1 MRSRSFWIGVL
12 IVVCMAGVSVAAFVE
27 TARPVQAGTAAAAP
41 GEMVCP
47 TGALG
52 VPSSCAQVHAAALAS
67 GAMSR
72 AQFDFARAR
81 LEALP
86 AHPSSL

>member
-12 IVVCMAGVSVAAFVE
+12 TVVCLAGVSVTAFVE
-27 TARPVQAGTAAAAP
+27 TARPVQVNTAAAAS
-41 GEMVCP
+41 GEMACP
-47 TGALG
+47 TGAVG
-52 VPSSCAQVHAAALAS
+52 VASSCAQVHAAALAS

-72 AQFDFARAR
+72 AQYDFARAR

-86 AHPSSL
+86 AHPPSL